1 MPQLTALSA
10 ALMPVDLTGQV
21 ALVTG
26 ASAGLGA
33 QFAQTLAAAG
43 AKVAITA
50 RRAEKLTALAAEIA
64 ATGGDVLPIILDVR
78 DAAAIDEALEQ
89 VAHTW
94 GPVTILVNNAGIPD
108 ARRAHAMPL
117 ELVDDVLATN
127 LRGPWLLATAVARRL
142 IAEGLPGRIVNIS
155 SMGAFHIANPG
166 SALYST
172 TKAAINRM
180 TEVLAVEWA
189 PHHINVN
196 AIAPGSFHSEMLDGM
211 IERVGDFSDRLPRK
225 RIGHATQL
233 ASTLAY
239 LVSPDSEFV
248 TGTVVKVDDGQLPR

>member
-1 MPQLTALSA
+1 MS
-10 ALMPVDLTGQV
+10 VDLSGQV

-33 QFAQTLAAAG
+33 QFARTLAAAG
-43 AKVAITA
+43 ARVVITA
-50 RRAEKLTALAAEIA
+50 RRAEKLAALAADIT
-64 ATGGDVLPIILDVR
+64 ATGGEVLPITLDVR
-78 DAAAIDEALEQ
+78 EAASIEAALAQ
-89 VAHTW
+89 VVRTW
-94 GPVTILVNNAGIPD
+94 GPVTILINNAGIPD

-117 ELVDDVLATN
+117 ELVDNVLATN
-127 LRGPWLLATAVARRL
+127 LRGPWLLATAVASRL
-142 IAEGLPGRIVNIS
+142 IAEQLPGRIVNIS

-225 RIGHATQL
+225 RIGDPARL
-233 ASTLAY
+233 ASTLLY
-239 LVSPDSEFV
+239 LVSPDSECV
-248 TGTVVKVDDGQLPR
+248 TGTIVKVDDGQLPR